1 MKISLTHCE
10 NVFIVLNISIRKIRE
25 IREIREIYF
34 LRLHHFYSKIIESH
48 VAFL

>member
-25 IREIREIYF
+25 IREIYF